1 MESVPIIIIQ
11 GGSLADSLLSKDW
24 TPRMVFLQGKDF
36 PAECRFFMRRKACD
50 GRSADE
56 RGPGIARICAKGDRM
71 EAIKG
76 S

>member
-1 MESVPIIIIQ
+1 
-11 GGSLADSLLSKDW
+11 
-24 TPRMVFLQGKDF
+24 MVFLQGKDF